1 MLFFGTLNSDA
12 YIFPFLLCFSMLA
25 DIEQKQ
31 EEVPDKFLD
40 RLWEAFHEFTNV
52 DPESAEGREE

>member
-1 MLFFGTLNSDA
+1 
-12 YIFPFLLCFSMLA
+12 MLA